1 MGAWLLRLGADMN
14 LPIFCRTLTHT
25 FLSCFHLDD
34 KSSFS
39 FSSLPAV
46 YVNNRPIIHLLSAG
60 FTRSPLEDT
69 IFRYYTMRDYN
80 CPPAITSVP
89 PEALSQPLIG
99 L

>member
-1 MGAWLLRLGADMN
+1 MN
-14 LPIFCRTLTHT
+14 LLIFSQTLTHIS
-25 FLSCFHLDD
+25 FLFTHLAD
-34 KSSFS
+34 KSGFS

-46 YVNNRPIIHLLSAG
+46 YVNDRPIIHLLSAG
-60 FTRSPLEDT
+60 FTRSPLEDI